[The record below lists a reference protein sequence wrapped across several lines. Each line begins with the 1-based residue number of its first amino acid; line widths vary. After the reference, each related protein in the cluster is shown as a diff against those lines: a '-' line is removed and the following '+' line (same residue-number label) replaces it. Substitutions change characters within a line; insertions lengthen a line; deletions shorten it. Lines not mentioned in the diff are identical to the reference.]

1 MVISKL
7 FLGGLMLAST
17 LFAGQAVGAQEDF
30 PELTP
35 APAEVEIEGT
45 LVLTPVMSRTTD
57 SPDFQVRFTS
67 RSKASIEAPVL
78 QEREGIL
85 LDGQEINS
93 LGYVWIGIVPHIHP
107 GNHYDYHVSLGG
119 FLPGSERKGFS
130 KTLGHWRWLIP
141 LSSGPHRV
149 VYFLRK
155 TPAANS
161 ARIES
166 NEVLFI
172 WDDSQPLLYEASD
185 SEAPCSPPN

>member
-1 MVISKL
+1 MAISKL
-7 FLGGLMLAST
+7 FLGGLMFAST
-17 LFAGQAVGAQEDF
+17 LFAGQDAIEQDL
-30 PELTP
+30 PEQNP
-35 APAEVEIEGT
+35 APAEVELEGA

-57 SPDFQVRFTS
+57 SPEFQVRFTS
-67 RSKASIEAPVL
+67 HSKTTVEAPVL

-85 LDGQEINS
+85 LDGQEIS
-93 LGYVWIGIVPHIHP
+93 QLGYVWIGIVPLIHP
-107 GNHYDYHVSLGG
+107 GSHYDYHVSSGS
-119 FLPGSERKGFS
+119 FLPGKRKSFS
-130 KTLGHWRWLIP
+130 KTLGQWRWLIH

-155 TPAANS
+155 ASAANS